1 MFPSLLASRLYLLD
15 RNKYQSLFQKKSPDY
30 PSLEELISSTK
41 EKIFLEPIDQYFEEE
56 SNNIENNQDEEVDFT
71 KLDDEFSKCLLLD
84 NNEDISTSVES
95 DELTNSTNKT
105 LAKGKI
111 FKFTDI
117 LILNKENIN
126 KTRNEIMNKYYWTIQ
141 NKNQA
146 SQC

>member
-1 MFPSLLASRLYLLD
+1 MI
-15 RNKYQSLFQKKSPDY
+15 QKKSPNY

-71 KLDDEFSKCLLLD
+71 KLDDEFSKGLLLD

-117 LILNKENIN
+117 LIINKENIN
-126 KTRNEIMNKYYWTIQ
+126 KTRNEIMNKYYWIIQ

>member
-1 MFPSLLASRLYLLD
+1 MI
-15 RNKYQSLFQKKSPDY
+15 QKKSPDY

-95 DELTNSTNKT
+95 DEFINSANKT

-126 KTRNEIMNKYYWTIQ
+126 KTRNEIMNKYYWIIQ

>member
-1 MFPSLLASRLYLLD
+1 MMNL
-15 RNKYQSLFQKKSPDY
+15 
-30 PSLEELISSTK
+30 
-41 EKIFLEPIDQYFEEE
+41 
-56 SNNIENNQDEEVDFT
+56 V
-71 KLDDEFSKCLLLD
+71 KCLFLD

-117 LILNKENIN
+117 LIINKENIN
-126 KTRNEIMNKYYWTIQ
+126 KTRNEIMNKYYWIIQ